1 MLVVGVDE
9 VGRGALVG
17 DLVVCAV
24 QFSHGVESALEGAG
38 CELLDSKAFT
48 TRRRRERA
56 YDILVNTPGV
66 SWRIARKS
74 PEQIEKIGIHYAV
87 LDAMQEASLALSK
100 GEIDCRYLFD
110 GKFVPADMKAMDSE
124 AIVKGDSKV
133 PQISAA
139 SIIAKVERDREMD
152 ELGVRHPEYGFEN
165 NAGYGTKQHIEAIRS
180 SGLLREHRS
189 WARKFLQDV

>member
-56 YDILVNTPGV
+56 PLG
-66 SWRIARKS
+66 R
-74 PEQIEKIGIHYAV
+74 
-87 LDAMQEASLALSK
+87 DALWLSVRV
-100 GEIDCRYLFD
+100 CHRWPQ
-110 GKFVPADMKAMDSE
+110 PA
-124 AIVKGDSKV
+124 
-133 PQISAA
+133 
-139 SIIAKVERDREMD
+139 
-152 ELGVRHPEYGFEN
+152 
-165 NAGYGTKQHIEAIRS
+165 
-180 SGLLREHRS
+180 
-189 WARKFLQDV
+189 